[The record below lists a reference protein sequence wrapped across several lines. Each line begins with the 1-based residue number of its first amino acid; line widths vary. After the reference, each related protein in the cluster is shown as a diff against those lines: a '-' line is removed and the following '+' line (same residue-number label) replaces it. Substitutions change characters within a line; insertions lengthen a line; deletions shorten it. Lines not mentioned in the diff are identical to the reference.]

1 MENLIRLIPEAARG
15 ITMSRVSFIMLLFL
29 LQIAAASAQDLPG
42 EFVVVDL
49 RKDEVNYYG
58 VDNKKAGTLTRAEH
72 AKHTKHA
79 DAPRDV
85 TVIGY
90 TPDQMKAQLHVPWRK
105 DEYIFVLATDI
116 RVKPDDAWNQATM
129 AMADLDEE
137 GFCLGEA
144 KPERTR
150 APDEMTHAP
159 HALYS
164 CR

>member
-1 MENLIRLIPEAARG
+1 MKNLIRLIPEAARG

-29 LQIAAASAQDLPG
+29 LQIGAASAQDLPG

-58 VDNKKAGTLTRAEH
+58 VDNKKAGTLIRA
-72 AKHTKHA
+72 KLD
-79 DAPRDV
+79 DAPGDVDV

>member
-1 MENLIRLIPEAARG
+1 
-15 ITMSRVSFIMLLFL
+15 MSRVSLIMLLFL
-29 LQIAAASAQDLPG
+29 LQIGGAASAQDLPE

-58 VDNKKAGTLTRAEH
+58 VDNKKADTLSRD
-72 AKHTKHA
+72 KLK
-79 DAPRDV
+79 DAQSDV

-116 RVKPDDAWNQATM
+116 RVKPGDAWNQATM
-129 AMADLDEE
+129 AMADLDED